1 MAPSSGSTPVVPS
14 VIEDALVFVVAD
26 PDRVFSQVS
35 LDCDD
40 AVSGRH
46 RFRRTST
53 GWMLSLP
60 RPDLARLEYRL
71 VVTDRSGSTSVV
83 CDPGNPERV
92 STAFGDRSVAL
103 MPGYER
109 PGWMRASGADG
120 PDGSPGSTSTHVYT
134 DPVIGELPVT
144 VWAPTGLADDE
155 PAHLLVVHD
164 GPEYVE
170 LAGLAQYAAAVIDQ
184 DSVPPFRMAGLHPV
198 ERDAWYSANDDYV
211 AAELAALDD
220 LVSSIQTLDGW
231 ITLGASLGGL
241 TSLLTALSGAGRF
254 SGLMAQ
260 SGSFFTPDLDAQ
272 ESTYPYFD
280 RVVSAVS
287 AIQQAPRTERPLHV
301 SLTCG
306 RLEENFANNDA
317 MAAALAEQGHLVSF
331 VTVPDL
337 HNYTAWR
344 DSLDPSLSELLRAA
358 WSPGWLAA

>member
-1 MAPSSGSTPVVPS
+1 MAPVVPS
-14 VIEDALVFVVAD
+14 VIEDSLVFVLDD
-26 PDRVFSQVS
+26 PERAFLEVH

-40 AVSGRH
+40 AVAGRR
-46 RFRRTST
+46 RFRRTAT

-60 RPDLARLEYRL
+60 RPDLNRLEYRL
-71 VVTDRSGSTSVV
+71 VVTDRRGETQVV
-83 CDPGNPERV
+83 CDPGNLERV
-92 STAFGDRSVAL
+92 PTAFGERSVAL

-109 PGWMRASGADG
+109 PSWLRASK
-120 PDGSPGSTSTHVYT
+120 PERSPGATRMLVFD
-134 DPVIGELPVT
+134 DPAIGELPVT
-144 VWAPTGLADDE
+144 LWTPDGLAEQE

-170 LAGLAQYAAAVIDQ
+170 LAALAQYAATLNEEG
-184 DSVPPFRMAGLHPV
+184 SVPPFRMACLHPV
-198 ERDAWYSANDDYV
+198 DRDPWYSANEEYV

-220 LVSSIQTLDGW
+220 LVTTVATTDGW
-231 ITLGASLGGL
+231 IALGASLGGL
-241 TSLLTALSGAGRF
+241 TSLLAALAGGDRF
-254 SGLMAQ
+254 AGLMAQ

-287 AIQQAPRTERPLHV
+287 AIQRVPRTDRPLHI
-301 SLTCG
+301 SMTCG

-317 MAAALAEQGHLVSF
+317 MAAALADQGHLVSF
-331 VTVPDL
+331 EPVSDL

-344 DSLDPSLSELLRAA
+344 DSLDPSLSDLLRAA